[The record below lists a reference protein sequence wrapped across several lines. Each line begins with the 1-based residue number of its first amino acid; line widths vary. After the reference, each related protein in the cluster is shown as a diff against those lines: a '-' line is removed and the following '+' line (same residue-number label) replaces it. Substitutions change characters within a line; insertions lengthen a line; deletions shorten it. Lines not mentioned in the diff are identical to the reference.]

1 MNKDRREFLRQTG
14 LTLMAGGL
22 YVSVAPLFPA
32 TAQASQKKEHLYAFI
47 VNTEACIGC
56 GKCVE
61 ACKREN
67 AVPQEYFRTW
77 IERYTILADGAVQVD
92 SPEGGC
98 HGFKPLHHA
107 SGTTRSSFFVP
118 KLCNHCREPNCVQ
131 VCPVGATYV
140 SSDGFV
146 LVDEKHCVGCSY
158 CVQAC
163 PYGARFIHPDTKTA
177 DKCTWCFHRVRK
189 GLEPA
194 CVLVCPAGARL
205 FGRVDDPRS
214 KVYQILQERRLQVL
228 KPETGNEPMTFYV
241 GLDKEVR

>member
-1 MNKDRREFLRQTG
+1 MKKDRREFIRQTG
-14 LTLMAGGL
+14 LTLLAGGL
-22 YVSVAPLFPA
+22 YVSVAPLWPA
-32 TAQASQKKEHLYAFI
+32 TGHASHKKEHLYAFI

-56 GKCVE
+56 GKCVA
-61 ACKREN
+61 ACRLEN
-67 AVPQEYFRTW
+67 AVPPEYYRTW
-77 IERYTILADGAVQVD
+77 IERYTILTDGAVQVD
-92 SPEGGC
+92 SPAGGGR
-98 HGFKPLHHA
+98 GFAPLAHA
-107 SGTTRSSFFVP
+107 PGAVRASFFVP

-163 PYGARFIHPDTKTA
+163 PYGARYIHPVTKTA

-214 KVYQILQERRLQVL
+214 KVYQILRERRLQVL
-228 KPETGNEPMTFYV
+228 KPETGNEPQAFYV